1 MSHRVLLVDDSP
13 TTRAYV
19 AAALEAQGDL
29 FVTEARSGFE
39 AMKILP
45 QSDFDLVVTDIN
57 MPEIN
62 GLEVIRF
69 TRRHERYRDTPVLI
83 ISTEGRDVDRDKAMR
98 LGANEYLVK
107 PFSPEQLVAVVRRL
121 LGDHEA

>member
-1 MSHRVLLVDDSP
+1 
-13 TTRAYV
+13 V

-29 FVTEARSGFE
+29 SVTEAKSGFE

-45 QSDFDLVVTDIN
+45 QSEFDLVVTDIN

-83 ISTEGRDVDRDKAMR
+83 ISTEGRDVDRDKALK
-98 LGANEYLVK
+98 LGANAYLVK
-107 PFSPEQLVAVVRRL
+107 PFSPEELVAVVRRL
-121 LGDHEA
+121 LDESGA